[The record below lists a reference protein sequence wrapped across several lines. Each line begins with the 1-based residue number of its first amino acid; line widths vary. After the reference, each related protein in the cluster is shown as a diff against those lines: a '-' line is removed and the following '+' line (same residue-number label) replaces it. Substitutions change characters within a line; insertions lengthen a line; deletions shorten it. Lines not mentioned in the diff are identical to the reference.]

1 MTTDNIMA
9 KVTEQFVIA
18 PDFSPEHFAGW
29 HLLNTLLQKQAQLS
43 IHLQMPGSHDEQQ
56 AIIANKSPALIY
68 ANPFDAAYLI
78 REQGYQ
84 AIAKPMD
91 KADEM
96 AIVAANT
103 SNINALDDLQAGCR
117 IAMADNRDVK
127 LIGMR
132 LLEAVDLTEDDVHFL
147 LTDNYQAA
155 ARQLLKNQVDVAFF
169 MLDTYYGL
177 SKFTKAQL
185 TPLIESDI
193 GVISHVLLVKEQ
205 WEHGNTIRN
214 IVLSLTDTA
223 EGQRVLDE
231 LGMAKGFVQMSRE
244 EAEFMID
251 LMNTL
256 LD

>member
-1 MTTDNIMA
+1 MTTDKTIA
-9 KVTEQFVIA
+9 KVTERFVIA

-29 HLLNTLLQKQAQLS
+29 HLLNTLLQKKAHLN
-43 IHLQMPGSHDEQQ
+43 IHLQMPSSHDEQQ
-56 AIIANKSPALIY
+56 ALITDETPALIY

-84 AIAKPMD
+84 AIAKPVD

-96 AIVAANT
+96 AIVTASNG
-103 SNINALDDLQAGCR
+103 NINSLADLQAGCR

-132 LLEAVDLTEDDVHFL
+132 LLEAVDITEDDVHFVI
-147 LTDNYQAA
+147 TDNYQAA

-169 MLDTYYGL
+169 MLDTYHGL

-205 WEHGNTIRN
+205 WEHSHTISN
-214 IVLSLTDTA
+214 IILSLTDTT
-223 EGQRVLDE
+223 EGQSVLDE
-231 LGMAKGFVQMSRE
+231 LGMAKGFVQMSQE